1 VRHIEK
7 AAPSRRV
14 VQQLLL
20 SLRTFIMTKIISA
33 SIVALAVLAGASSAM
48 ADQKLRDF
56 SDPYG
61 GYDHN
66 SQEGIR
72 AFWEEQSR

>member
-1 VRHIEK
+1 
-7 AAPSRRV
+7 
-14 VQQLLL
+14 
-20 SLRTFIMTKIISA
+20 MTKIISA

-48 ADQKLRDF
+48 ADTQRIRDF
-56 SDPYG
+56 SDQYG

-66 SQEGIR
+66 SPEGIR